1 MNTKEQII
9 KEQNKIGDRLKR
21 LQHEAGFVE
30 YLLKD
35 YLPLSVIVRIMTI
48 QIQRLKLFRNLLDK
62 FTALDE
68 QLEKLGNIP
77 SLNAQLEEIQ
87 TKKLWYDWASEKI
100 EDYSKELRQTGCTPK
115 EFAKYIAKVVKEDG
129 TDKSNAIDKVGIL
142 FGEEIA
148 SLIAQE
154 LNRED

>member
-21 LQHEAGFVE
+21 VQHEAGFVE
-30 YLLKD
+30 FLLKD

-48 QIQRLKLFRNLLDK
+48 QIERLKLFRGLLNR
-62 FTALDE
+62 FTGLDD

-77 SLNAQLEEIQ
+77 PLNAQLEEIQ
-87 TKKLWYDWASEKI
+87 TKKIWSDWASEKI
-100 EDYSKELRQTGCTPK
+100 EDYSNELKQTGCSVE
-115 EFAKYIAKVVKEDG
+115 EFAKYIAGAVKEDG
-129 TDKSNAIDKVGIL
+129 TDKNNAIDKVGIL
-142 FGEEIA
+142 FGKEIA

-154 LNRED
+154 LNREG